1 MTHSEV
7 IELVKKVRNGI
18 NPRKGDLQTPSK
30 GVKIVIL
37 AVVKE
42 KKFEDEEFGEYIS
55 RIREKYAE
63 RIGTENIILKAV

>member
-1 MTHSEV
+1 M
-7 IELVKKVRNGI
+7 IELVKKVR
-18 NPRKGDLQTPSK
+18 D

-55 RIREKYAE
+55 RIREKYTE

>member
-42 KKFEDEEFGEYIS
+42 E
-55 RIREKYAE
+55 
-63 RIGTENIILKAV
+63 V

>member
-7 IELVKKVRNGI
+7 IKLAKKVRSGI
-18 NPRKGDLQTPSK
+18 
-30 GVKIVIL
+30 KIVIL

-42 KKFEDEEFGEYIS
+42 KKSEDEGFGEYIS
-55 RIREKYAE
+55 RIREKYTE